1 MNNYKIVYM
10 VKGTEQISPLIAYVP
25 AESEEQAR
33 ILFMCSG
40 KFYNTTDLS
49 KVVISSIRKV

>member
-1 MNNYKIVYM
+1 MKNYKITYM
-10 VKGTEQISPLIAYVP
+10 VLGTDSISPLTAYVP
-25 AESEEQAR
+25 AETEEQAR

-49 KVVISSIRKV
+49 KVVISSIRLA